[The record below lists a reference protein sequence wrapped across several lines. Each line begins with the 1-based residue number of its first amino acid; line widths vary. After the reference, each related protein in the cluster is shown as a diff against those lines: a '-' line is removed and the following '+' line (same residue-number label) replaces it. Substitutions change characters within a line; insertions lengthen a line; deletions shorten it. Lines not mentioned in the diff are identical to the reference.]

1 MADWDMMFDF
11 VDDLQ
16 TILTDNLEA
25 NLDLE
30 TSATY
35 PLEMGPV
42 LDYENNVFDNDPTFL
57 ILPETM
63 GVESKEAG
71 SDILLGNVNIWT
83 VLRGTQRKY
92 PRRLFLYEKALRKTI
107 FENNSQNGGQRE
119 YWATDIIYGLERT
132 LGSQVIKDMMLTI
145 MCRGQ
150 FSYV

>member
-16 TILTDNLEA
+16 TILEDNLEA

-30 TSATY
+30 TSSDY

-42 LDYENNVFDNDPTFL
+42 LDYEANIFDNDPTFI
-57 ILPETM
+57 ILPENM
-63 GVESKEAG
+63 SVESKEAG
-71 SDILLGNVNIWT
+71 SDVLLGNVNLWT
-83 VLRGTQRKY
+83 VLRDTQRKY
-92 PRRLFLYEKALRKTI
+92 PRRLFLYEKAIRKTI
-107 FENNSQNGGQRE
+107 FENRTQNGDRE
-119 YWATDIIYGLERT
+119 YWITDTIYGLERN
-132 LGSQVIKDMMLTI
+132 LGSQLIKDMMTTI

>member
-1 MADWDMMFDF
+1 MMFDF

-16 TILTDNLEA
+16 TILEDNLET

-30 TSATY
+30 TSSDYSLA
-35 PLEMGPV
+35 MGPV

-57 ILPETM
+57 VLPENM

-71 SDILLGNVNIWT
+71 SDVLLGNVNLWT

-92 PRRLFLYEKALRKTI
+92 PRRLFLYEKAIRKTI

-119 YWATDIIYGLERT
+119 YWVTDTIYGLERN
-132 LGSQVIKDMMLTI
+132 LGSQLIKDMMTTI